1 MERFTQSLQT
11 ALLDAQNTA
20 IVYKHQ
26 EIGPEH
32 LHYALVNEDDKLVA
46 KILKNM
52 GIDIELYKRDIEE
65 QLKKIPMVYGPGAST
80 VYVNRYV
87 NEILIRAEE
96 EAKKFKDE
104 YISVEHVYLAMIDS
118 DIPSSKSIFRKYGIT
133 REKFLQQLYKIRG
146 NQRITNPNP
155 EEVYEVL
162 KNMAATLL
170 NLQEKA
176 SLIL

>member
-1 MERFTQSLQT
+1 MNMERFTQSLQT
-11 ALLDAQNTA
+11 TLLDAQNTA

-26 EIGPEH
+26 EIGVEH

-80 VYVNRYV
+80 VYVSRYV
-87 NEILIRAEE
+87 NEILIKAEE

-104 YISVEHVYLAMIDS
+104 YISVEHVYLTMIDS
-118 DIPSSKSIFRKYGIT
+118 DILPPRIYLENMELHTKNFYSSFIKLGEIK
-133 REKFLQQLYKIRG
+133 E
-146 NQRITNPNP
+146 
-155 EEVYEVL
+155 
-162 KNMAATLL
+162 
-170 NLQEKA
+170 
-176 SLIL
+176 